1 MFMADI
7 RNVPP
12 QQVVKFT
19 LTVTDLG
26 KINVK
31 VFDRIIVDDVTV
43 HLINKEIYRL
53 LTSKDPGADVDRSF
67 KDFLVKERYQAR

>member
-1 MFMADI
+1 MADT

-12 QQVVKFT
+12 QQLVKFN
-19 LTVTDLG
+19 LSVTDLG

-31 VFDRIIVDDVTV
+31 VFDRITVDDVTV

-53 LTSKDPGADVDRSF
+53 LTAKDPGGDIDRSF
-67 KDFLVKERYQAR
+67 KDFLVRERYQAR